1 MAVVIQIS
9 SKFKKPIK
17 NRKNLYYKPKGKK
30 GTGRRRLMI
39 KNAIYLP
46 KSKYVNF
53 FHKAKQECRTAAPV
67 HDVLEL
73 LMEYYLQN
81 EFIINRR
88 MILIDD
94 PTVTTA
100 SLDRR
105 RIQYEAVHK
114 EGKEPSIKLWMTLT
128 KAQNDKLSRRV
139 KREGV
144 SKSYVFNL
152 LVDFYMS
159 NQFLIKTKIIRVNRY
174 RTGNPKKDVE
184 LLENREEERKA
195 LTKNHNRFI

>member
-1 MAVVIQIS
+1 MAEVIQIS

-30 GTGRRRLMI
+30 STGRRRMMI

-73 LMEYYLQN
+73 LLEYYLEN

-88 MILIDD
+88 MVLVND
-94 PTVTTA
+94 PTITPA
-100 SLDRR
+100 SLTKRQK
-105 RIQYEAVHK
+105 IYEAVYK
-114 EGKEPSIKLWMTLT
+114 EGKEPSIKLWMMLT
-128 KAQNDKLSRRV
+128 KSQNDKLSRRV
-139 KREGV
+139 KRDGV
-144 SKSYVFNL
+144 SKSYAFNL
-152 LVDFYMS
+152 LIDFYMS
-159 NQFLIKTKIIRVNRY
+159 NQFLIKTKIVRVNRY

-184 LLENREEERKA
+184 LLENREEERKF
-195 LTKNHNRFI
+195 LTKDHDRFI